1 MRVHHKIVGVVD
13 FVNHGSCAVE
23 LHLDAVVVKEY
34 APQKEAVSISKTE
47 YELARKLLQA
57 FVKNDAKAFVLLLPE
72 EMRSKFTE
80 KSFASTRKAVLES
93 VGEPVAYSY
102 ITTLE
107 LAGFHPQIWKVRFR
121 RYNVNRTK
129 EFYSEVLFKVVT
141 GMADKKEAVITG
153 FSFQ

>member
-1 MRVHHKIVGVVD
+1 MSKKMT
-13 FVNHGSCAVE
+13 FVAVA
-23 LHLDAVVVKEY
+23 LLGFVLFSNGCVVVKEY
-34 APQKEAVSISKTE
+34 APQKDAVKISKQE
-47 YELARKLLQA
+47 YALARKLLQA
-57 FVKNDAKAFVLLLPE
+57 FVKNDAKTFVALLPE
-72 EMRSKFTE
+72 KTRSKFTE
-80 KSFASTRKAVLES
+80 ESFASTRKSVMES

-129 EFYSEVLFKVVT
+129 TFYSEVLFKVVT
-141 GMADKKEAVITG
+141 GMADKKDAVITG

>member
-1 MRVHHKIVGVVD
+1 MSKKAIFAAAALLVSVLFFSGCVVI
-13 FVNHGSCAVE
+13 
-23 LHLDAVVVKEY
+23 KEY
-34 APQKEAVSISKTE
+34 APQKEAVKIPQQE
-47 YELARKLLQA
+47 YALARQLLQA
-57 FVKNDAKAFVLLLPE
+57 FIKNDAKTFVSLLPE
-72 EMRSKFTE
+72 ETRSKFTE
-80 KSFASTRKAVLES
+80 ESFAASRKSVIES

-129 EFYSEVLFKVVT
+129 TFYSEVLFKVVT
-141 GMADKKEAVITG
+141 GMADKKYAVITG

>member
-1 MRVHHKIVGVVD
+1 M
-13 FVNHGSCAVE
+13 
-23 LHLDAVVVKEY
+23 
-34 APQKEAVSISKTE
+34 
-47 YELARKLLQA
+47 
-57 FVKNDAKAFVLLLPE
+57 
-72 EMRSKFTE
+72 
-80 KSFASTRKAVLES
+80 
-93 VGEPVAYSY
+93 AYSY

>member
-1 MRVHHKIVGVVD
+1 MTMSNKMT
-13 FVNHGSCAVE
+13 FAAVA
-23 LHLDAVVVKEY
+23 LLVSVSFLSGCVVVKEY
-34 APQKEAVSISKTE
+34 APQKDAVEISKQE
-47 YELARKLLQA
+47 YALARQLLQA
-57 FVKNDAKAFVLLLPE
+57 FIKNDAKTFVSLLPE
-72 EMRSKFTE
+72 ETRSKFTE
-80 KSFASTRKAVLES
+80 ESFAASRKSVIES

-129 EFYSEVLFKVVT
+129 TFYSEVLFKVIT
-141 GMADKKEAVITG
+141 GMADKKDAVITG

>member
-1 MRVHHKIVGVVD
+1 MTFAALGLLVFSLFLNG
-13 FVNHGSCAVE
+13 C
-23 LHLDAVVVKEY
+23 VVVKEY
-34 APQKEAVSISKTE
+34 APQKSAVNISKQE

-57 FVKNDAKAFVLLLPE
+57 FIKNDAKTFVSLLPE
-72 EMRSKFTE
+72 ETRSKFTE
-80 KSFASTRKAVLES
+80 DSFATTRKSVLES

-129 EFYSEVLFKVVT
+129 TFYSEVLFKVVT
-141 GMADKKEAVITG
+141 GLADKKEAVITG

>member
-1 MRVHHKIVGVVD
+1 MSRKMTFAALGLLVFSLFLNG
-13 FVNHGSCAVE
+13 C
-23 LHLDAVVVKEY
+23 VVVKEY
-34 APQKEAVSISKTE
+34 APQKGAVNISKQE

-57 FVKNDAKAFVLLLPE
+57 FIKNDAKTFVSLLPE
-72 EMRSKFTE
+72 ETRSKFTE
-80 KSFASTRKAVLES
+80 DSFATTRKSVLES

-129 EFYSEVLFKVVT
+129 TFYSEVLFKVIT
-141 GMADKKEAVITG
+141 GLADKKEAVITG